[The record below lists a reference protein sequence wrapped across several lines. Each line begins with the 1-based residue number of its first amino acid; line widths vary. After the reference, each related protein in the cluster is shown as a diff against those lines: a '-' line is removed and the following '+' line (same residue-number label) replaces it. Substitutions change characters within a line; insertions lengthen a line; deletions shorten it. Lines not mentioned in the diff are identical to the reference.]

1 MSNSSNSNND
11 LQKDN
16 FFNYVFN
23 LNDDSKGEYLN
34 VIQYSLLS
42 LIPVII
48 LNKGVGK
55 LIPEVD
61 DEKGTPEILVE
72 ICGQVIVMFLGIV
85 IINRIITYVPT
96 YSNIDYKNFNINNI
110 VVIFLIIMLSLQ
122 TKLGE
127 KTNIILE
134 RLYDYVYGV
143 KEAND
148 KKQQQQQN
156 QADTTMITALG
167 NQAPPNTQNSPNFN
181 NMYAGPQNP
190 LVNANT
196 PGQNMMMDSGPMP
209 SNMMGSAFGS
219 TF

>member
-1 MSNSSNSNND
+1 MSTNSNND

-48 LNKGVGK
+48 LNKSVGK

-85 IINRIITYVPT
+85 IINRIVTYVPT
-96 YSNIDYKNFNINNI
+96 YSNIDYKSFNINNI

-127 KTNIILE
+127 KTNIVLE
-134 RLYDYVYGV
+134 RLHDYVYGV
-143 KEAND
+143 KETND
-148 KKQQQQQN
+148 NKQQQQQN
-156 QADTTMITALG
+156 QPDTTMITALG
-167 NQAPPNTQNSPNFN
+167 NQPPPNTQNSPNFN

-219 TF
+219 SF

>member
-1 MSNSSNSNND
+1 MSSNSNND

-23 LNDDSKGEYLN
+23 MNDDSKGEYLN

-61 DEKGTPEILVE
+61 DEKGSPEILVE
-72 ICGQVIVMFLGIV
+72 ICGQVVVMFLGIV
-85 IINRIITYVPT
+85 IINRIVTYVPT
-96 YSNIDYKNFNINNI
+96 YSNIDYKTFNINNV

-134 RLYDYVYGV
+134 RLHDYVYGV

-148 KKQQQQQN
+148 NKQQQQPN
-156 QADTTMITALG
+156 HPDTTMITALG
-167 NQAPPNTQNSPNFN
+167 NQPPPNTQNAPNFN

-190 LVNANT
+190 LANANS
-196 PGQNMMMDSGPMP
+196 PGQNMMTDSGPMP

>member
-1 MSNSSNSNND
+1 MSTNSNND

-48 LNKGVGK
+48 LNKSVGK

-85 IINRIITYVPT
+85 IINRIITYIPT
-96 YSNIDYKNFNINNI
+96 YSNIDYKSFNINNI
-110 VVIFLIIMLSLQ
+110 VIIFLIIMLSLQ

-134 RLYDYVYGV
+134 RLNDYVYGSKEVNDV
-143 KEAND
+143 K
-148 KKQQQQQN
+148 QPHQN
-156 QADTTMITALG
+156 HPDTTMITALG
-167 NQAPPNTQNSPNFN
+167 NQPPPNTQNSPNFN

-219 TF
+219 SF